1 MMCTIKLKVIRQ
13 CEVEKNSMYE
23 EDFHTTFN
31 SQQLSGVPFSVPIQK
46 SSQEHL
52 DLDIFQNNDIEKS
65 LSYTRLL
72 TD

>member
-1 MMCTIKLKVIRQ
+1 
-13 CEVEKNSMYE
+13 MYE

-31 SQQLSGVPFSVPIQK
+31 SQQLSGISFSVPIKK
-46 SSQEHL
+46 SSKEQL
-52 DLDIFQNNDIEKS
+52 DLNIFQNDDIKKS

>member
-1 MMCTIKLKVIRQ
+1 MCTIKLQVVNQ

-31 SQQLSGVPFSVPIQK
+31 SQQLSGISFSVPIKK
-46 SSQEHL
+46 SSKEQL
-52 DLDIFQNNDIEKS
+52 DLNIFQNDDIKKS